1 MIRLTD
7 KEPESY
13 EKQNVCHIYQKE
25 FCYKKNK
32 KKVLNYIKKL
42 DIIVIIQENLEE
54 LLKVFVI

>member
-7 KEPESY
+7 KETESY

-25 FCYKKNK
+25 FCYNKNK